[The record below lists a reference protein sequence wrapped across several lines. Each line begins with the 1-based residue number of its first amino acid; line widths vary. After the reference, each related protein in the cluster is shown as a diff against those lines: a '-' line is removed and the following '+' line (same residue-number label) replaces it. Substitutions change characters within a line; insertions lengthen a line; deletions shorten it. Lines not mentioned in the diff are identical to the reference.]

1 MTQTAVIT
9 VMIADQN
16 DILRRGIAHVVDSYP
31 SLQLVGQAARPSE
44 TLRLCQ
50 TLHPDILLI
59 EPAGRD
65 DKGIETIRTIRRDC
79 PTTRIIALSDAY
91 DEQHVQA
98 AIQAGV
104 TSYLLKHVSPNDLV
118 NAIYDA
124 TIGKSTLAREAAQAL
139 VNAAQRP
146 STSRFHLTRR
156 ELEVLELMIHGMKN
170 TEIADSLTVSRST
183 VKKHVSSILNK
194 LETSSRTQAVAVAM
208 QNRLIQM

>member
-156 ELEVLELMIHGMKN
+156 ELEVLELIAEGLSN
-170 TEIADSLTVSRST
+170 REIAERLSLSVGT
-183 VKKHVSSILNK
+183 VKVHTRNIYGK
-194 LETSSRTQAVAVAM
+194 LDVNSRTQAVAQAAK
-208 QNRLIQM
+208 LDLL